1 MSRRRRFRIVPRQ
14 PSERRMTWPLDA
26 GRDLRG
32 CPARLRAGPTGRLT
46 DTLLSTSE
54 AIEMDARQKR

>member
-1 MSRRRRFRIVPRQ
+1 
-14 PSERRMTWPLDA
+14 MTWPHDA

-32 CPARLRAGPTGRLT
+32 LPARWRAGPTGRLT
-46 DTLLSTSE
+46 DTLLSTGE

>member
-1 MSRRRRFRIVPRQ
+1 MAARCRTNPARI
-14 PSERRMTWPLDA
+14 A
-26 GRDLRG
+26 
-32 CPARLRAGPTGRLT
+32 ARLRAGPTGRLT